1 MKRSGWRAALR
12 PLRRALMRLDTPWRH
27 LVVAAAVGALGALA
41 VAAFRQ
47 ALFALETLLVGA
59 SSGHLVSAAQQLPAD
74 MRLLAPA
81 LGGLAAGLLLW
92 LAERGRAAA
101 PSGAA
106 LRHGGDYIEAVVI
119 GNGRL
124 DVHGGLL
131 KAAAST
137 LVVSTGGAVGREG
150 AMVLL
155 AAMLASLLG
164 RLVGRGADLRLV
176 VSCGAAAGLAAAYHA
191 PLAGALFVAEIL
203 LGSLALAQL
212 GPVVV
217 AAVMAFGV
225 SVLLG
230 ERSVL
235 FPVTAVKP
243 PGLAEVGLVLLFS
256 VTGGVLGA
264 CLLRWLRWARALFVR
279 SRLPLPA
286 AFALGGL
293 VVGVLSL
300 WRPEVWG
307 NGYSSIQQQLT
318 SPAAW
323 SAVTLVLALKLV
335 AIGATTGSG
344 APGGVFTPTLF
355 AGAALGAL
363 AASILAVAGAA
374 AAAEPL
380 YAVVGMAV
388 LLAATSHAP
397 VMSALMVF
405 EMTGQYALLPLLL
418 PASVIAA
425 LASRRF
431 APMSVYGLGGP
442 GESDRLAA
450 GG

>member
-1 MKRSGWRAALR
+1 
-12 PLRRALMRLDTPWRH
+12 MRLDTPWRH
-27 LVVAAAVGALGALA
+27 LVVATAVGALGALA

-59 SSGHLVSAAQQLPAD
+59 SGGHLVSAAQKLPAD
-74 MRLLAPA
+74 MRMLAPA

-92 LAERGRAAA
+92 FAERGRTAPAAGA
-101 PSGAA
+101 P
-106 LRHGGDYIEAVVI
+106 LRHGGDYIEAVAI

-124 DVHGGLL
+124 DIRGGLL
-131 KAAAST
+131 KVAASM

-164 RLVGRGADLRLV
+164 RIIGRGADLRLV

-225 SVLLG
+225 SVALG

-235 FPVTAVKP
+235 FPLATVAL
-243 PGLAEVGLVLLFS
+243 PGLGQVGLMLMFS
-256 VTGGVLGA
+256 ILGGVLGA
-264 CLLRWLRWARALFVR
+264 CLLRWLRAARTLFVR

-293 VVGVLSL
+293 AVGVLSL

-307 NGYSSIQQQLT
+307 NGYSSIHQQLT
-318 SPAAW
+318 TPAAW
-323 SAVTLVLALKLV
+323 SVVALVLALKLL

-355 AGAALGAL
+355 AGAAVGAL
-363 AASILAVAGAA
+363 AASALAA
-374 AAAEPL
+374 AGVTAASGPL
-380 YAVVGMAV
+380 YAVVGMAA
-388 LLAATSHAP
+388 LLAATTHAP

-418 PASVIAA
+418 PACVIAA
-425 LASRRF
+425 LVSRRF
-431 APMSVYGLGGP
+431 AAMSVYGLGGP
-442 GESDRLAA
+442 ADKAHDQRVTTRTA
-450 GG
+450 

>member
-1 MKRSGWRAALR
+1 MRGSIWRAVLR
-12 PLRRALMRLDTPWRH
+12 PLRGTLMRLDTPWRH
-27 LVVAAAVGALGALA
+27 VVVAAAVGALGALA
-41 VAAFRQ
+41 VAAFRRALYALE
-47 ALFALETLLVGA
+47 ALFVGA
-59 SSGHLVSAAQQLPAD
+59 SGGHLVAAAQKLPFNAR
-74 MRLLAPA
+74 MLAPA

-92 LAERGRAAA
+92 FAERGRATAV
-101 PSGAA
+101 PGAA
-106 LRHGGDYIEAVVI
+106 LRHGGDYIEAVAI

-124 DVHGGLL
+124 DLRGGLL
-131 KAAAST
+131 KVAASM

-155 AAMLASLLG
+155 AAMLASVLG
-164 RLVGRGADLRLV
+164 RVFGRSADLRLV

-225 SVLLG
+225 SVALG

-235 FPVTAVKP
+235 FPVAGVTP
-243 PGLAEVGLVLLFS
+243 PGLAQVGWVLMFS
-256 VTGGVLGA
+256 IVGGALGA
-264 CLLRWLRWARALFVR
+264 CLLHGLRGARELFVR

-307 NGYSSIQQQLT
+307 NGYSGIQQQLT

-323 SAVTLVLALKLV
+323 SVVVLVLALKLL

-355 AGAALGAL
+355 VGTALGAL
-363 AASILAVAGAA
+363 AAAALAGTGATA
-374 AAAEPL
+374 APEPL

-388 LLAATSHAP
+388 LLAATTHAP

-405 EMTGQYALLPLLL
+405 EMTGQYVLLPLLL
-418 PASVIAA
+418 PACVIAA
-425 LASRRF
+425 LVSRRF
-431 APMSVYGLGGP
+431 EPLSVYGLRGP
-442 GESDRLAA
+442 GQADADLRR
-450 GG
+450 G

>member
-1 MKRSGWRAALR
+1 
-12 PLRRALMRLDTPWRH
+12 MRLDTPWRH
-27 LVVAAAVGALGALA
+27 LVVATAVGALGALA

-59 SSGHLVSAAQQLPAD
+59 SGGHLVSAAQKLPAD
-74 MRLLAPA
+74 MRMLAPA
-81 LGGLAAGLLLW
+81 RGGLAAGLLLW
-92 LAERGRAAA
+92 FAERGRTAPAAGA
-101 PSGAA
+101 P
-106 LRHGGDYIEAVVI
+106 LRHGGDYIEAVAI

-124 DVHGGLL
+124 DIRGGLL
-131 KAAAST
+131 KVAASM

-164 RLVGRGADLRLV
+164 RIIGRGADLRLV

-225 SVLLG
+225 SVTLG

-235 FPVTAVKP
+235 FPLATVTL
-243 PGLAEVGLVLLFS
+243 PGIGQVGLMLMFS
-256 VTGGVLGA
+256 IIGGVLGA
-264 CLLRWLRWARALFVR
+264 CLLRWLRAARTLFVR

-293 VVGVLSL
+293 AVGVLSL

-307 NGYSSIQQQLT
+307 NGYSSIHQQLT

-323 SAVTLVLALKLV
+323 SVVALVLALKLL

-355 AGAALGAL
+355 AGAAVGAL
-363 AASILAVAGAA
+363 AASALAAGGVTAA
-374 AAAEPL
+374 SGPL

-388 LLAATSHAP
+388 LLAATTHAP
-397 VMSALMVF
+397 VMSSLMVF
-405 EMTGQYALLPLLL
+405 EMTGQYALLPPLL
-418 PASVIAA
+418 PACVIAA
-425 LASRRF
+425 LVSRRF
-431 APMSVYGLGGP
+431 AAMSVYGLGGP
-442 GESDRLAA
+442 AHKAHD
-450 GG
+450 